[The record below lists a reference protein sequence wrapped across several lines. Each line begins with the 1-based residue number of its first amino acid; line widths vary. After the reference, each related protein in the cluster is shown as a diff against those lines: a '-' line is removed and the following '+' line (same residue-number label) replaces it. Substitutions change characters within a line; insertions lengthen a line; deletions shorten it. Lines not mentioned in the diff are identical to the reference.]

1 VVFIARMRVSC
12 MPLRRWQSFA
22 FERGGV
28 IGLITLLL
36 YVFLAPS
43 HIVDGD
49 NAEFVTLG
57 ALGGT
62 AHPTGYP
69 AYVLWLRAW
78 SWLPGNAPQAAAIA
92 TAILGAAQMSVLVNA
107 CRAWGVG
114 TAAANA
120 AVAIFAGAPVILAMY
135 TEAEVFAMNGLVAAL
150 VIWLSAREAP
160 LRGPWRCGVLALV
173 AGLGM
178 ANHVT
183 CTLVAP
189 IGVLGVV
196 RGVRE
201 TDRKGRAIAFALVG
215 FVLGLTPYLYLLIAP
230 DHAGTWGK
238 PETLGDLMHLFLRTD
253 YGGPGSFAARGDE
266 RYPVENLIAFGETLV
281 RTWLWVPGIAGVVM
295 IGYRIAR
302 PTGETRLAWLALA
315 TSFLIAGPLLVL
327 RFNLMPGRITT
338 TYVIERF
345 HILPMLLLVVFVAA
359 ALDLA
364 FARVPERLRSPR
376 WGAVLLVVGFAAIA
390 GRSLGHIVRAHAP
403 AVEQQ
408 VRNTMRSLPP
418 RSVVIG
424 ATDDLK
430 AGIAYLQLVEN
441 ERTDIFYINWPM
453 MSLPWYRARV
463 VAEGI
468 PFTRGEPGVA
478 SVVVAERVLASGRP
492 LFADSLQANILKALP
507 HYPYGT
513 LFRVLP
519 RGEQAPS
526 LDEIFKI
533 NQEVYA
539 KFELTYPRPG
549 PDDRWATNVHVKYAF
564 TWRQLAAALRKAGK
578 LEEAAWAMEAAREI
592 GPQ

>member
-1 VVFIARMRVSC
+1 MHA
-12 MPLRRWQSFA
+12 LRRWHSIA
-22 FERGGV
+22 FEQGGV
-28 IGLITLLL
+28 IGLVTLLL

-43 HIVDGD
+43 HVVDGD

-69 AYVLWLRAW
+69 AYVLWLRLW
-78 SWLPGNAPQAAAIA
+78 SWLPGNAAHASAVA
-92 TAILGAAQMSVLVNA
+92 TAILGAAQMVVLVNA
-107 CRAWGVG
+107 CRAWGVK

-150 VIWLSAREAP
+150 VIWFAAREAP

-183 CTLVAP
+183 CTLLAP
-189 IGVLGVV
+189 VGLLGIV
-196 RGVRE
+196 RGARE
-201 TDRKGRAIAFALVG
+201 TDRKGRAISFAVVG

-238 PETLGDLMHLFLRTD
+238 PETLGDLLHLFLRND
-253 YGGPGSFAARGDE
+253 YGGPGSFAARGNE
-266 RYPVENLIAFGETLV
+266 RYPVENLLAFGETLV

-295 IGYRIAR
+295 IGHRIAR
-302 PTGETRLAWLALA
+302 PAGETRLAWMALA
-315 TSFLIAGPLLVL
+315 ASFVVAGPLLVL
-327 RFNLMPGRITT
+327 RFNLMPGRLTT

-345 HILPMLLLVVFVAA
+345 HILPMLILVLFVAA
-359 ALDLA
+359 ALDLV
-364 FARVPERLRSPR
+364 FARLPERLRSPR
-376 WGAVLLVVGFAAIA
+376 LGAALLVVGFAAIA

-403 AVEQQ
+403 AVEEQ
-408 VRNTMRSLPP
+408 VRNTLRSLPE
-418 RSVVIG
+418 RAVVIG

-430 AGIAYLQLVEN
+430 SGIAYLQLIQS
-441 ERTDIFYINWPM
+441 ERTDVFYINWPLM
-453 MSLPWYRARV
+453 TLGWYRDRV

-468 PFTRGEPGVA
+468 PFTRGEPGIA
-478 SVVVAERVLASGRP
+478 SVVIAERVLASGRP
-492 LFADSLQANILKALP
+492 LYVDVLQANILKTLP

-513 LFRVLP
+513 LYHVLP
-519 RGEQAPS
+519 RGTQPPPIEKVFA
-526 LDEIFKI
+526 I

-539 KFELTYPRPG
+539 KFELSYPRPG
-549 PDDRWATNVHVKYAF
+549 LDDRWATSVHVKYAF
-564 TWRQLAAALRKAGK
+564 TWRHLASALRKAGK
-578 LEEAAWAMEAAREI
+578 LEEAAWALEAAREI
-592 GPQ
+592 GPQP